1 MLQTNQVV
9 PSAWPGPDDSV
20 SMGPRIRM
28 VPVLGFAFLPLA
40 GVPGSDEDIAG
51 ELVKG
56 VEQGIPAK
64 HACKMAG
71 MVSRKLKKHGPLA
84 EWFLCQ
90 G

>member
-28 VPVLGFAFLPLA
+28 VSVLGFAFLPLA

-56 VEQGIPAK
+56 V
-64 HACKMAG
+64 
-71 MVSRKLKKHGPLA
+71 
-84 EWFLCQ
+84 
-90 G
+90 